1 MIIQPSTCSPPSER
15 SVLTALRI
23 KVHTSRPMEHTRPRL
38 LDDESGRKCGGT
50 RANSV
55 LRSGAR
61 TSYLCPNQTLT
72 LTNVASGKCEG
83 QVCWAIKADG
93 ACFEQYYNIPIV
105 LRLCLRVLN
114 LWSPPLVL
122 VFRHR
127 RSVG

>member
-23 KVHTSRPMEHTRPRL
+23 KVHTSRPIEHTRPRL
-38 LDDESGRKCGGT
+38 FDDESGRKCAGT

-72 LTNVASGKCEG
+72 LTNVASMAWG
-83 QVCWAIKADG
+83 VANADVEVTD
-93 ACFEQYYNIPIV
+93 AAPHVEA
-105 LRLCLRVLN
+105 RLE
-114 LWSPPLVL
+114 
-122 VFRHR
+122 
-127 RSVG
+127 